1 MKVKLL
7 LGIKVLR
14 SLLPPSEDYLSFE
27 RVDLKTERG
36 QTLSPAP
43 ATKDEE
49 L

>member
-14 SLLPPSEDYLSFE
+14 SLLPLSEDYLSFE

>member
-7 LGIKVLR
+7 LGIKILR
-14 SLLPPSEDYLSFE
+14 SLLPLSDDYLSFE
-27 RVDLKTERG
+27 KVDLKTERD

-43 ATKDEE
+43 ATKDIE